1 VEHRQLGQTGIS
13 VSAFGLGCGNSGG
26 IGSAPAFFGQGESCS
41 EAFGLLDRALELG
54 ITFLDTADAYGG
66 GRSEEM
72 IGAWLQA
79 RGPAVRDR
87 ILISSK
93 VGNAVGPDLDRAGL
107 SAAHIARQIDES
119 LGRLGVDH
127 LDMYLAHEVDPS
139 TPLEET
145 VAAFDAAIVS
155 GKVRA
160 VGISNHSALQL
171 AECLE
176 ISRAN
181 GLHRFEWVQNSFNLI
196 DQVDQAATLDVCRD
210 AGLGF
215 TPFGPLSG
223 GWLTGKYD
231 FAADYPAGS
240 RMSLRPEPYLRYW
253 TREVFDA
260 IDVLATVAGDHGV
273 SPAGMALAWIL
284 HHPDLT
290 AGIVGPRRN
299 SHFEPV
305 SEALGLQ
312 LNPATVQ
319 SLTDTFV
326 EASRP

>member
-1 VEHRQLGQTGIS
+1 M
-13 VSAFGLGCGNSGG
+13 GCGNFGG
-26 IGSAPAFFGQGESCS
+26 IGSAPAFFGQGESRA
-41 EAFGLLDRALELG
+41 EAFGLLDRALDLG

-66 GRSEEM
+66 GRSEEI
-72 IGAWLQA
+72 IGAWLEA

-87 ILISSK
+87 MLISSK
-93 VGNAVGPDLDRAGL
+93 VANPVGPDLDRAGL
-107 SAAHIARQIDES
+107 SAEHIARQIDES

-127 LDMYLAHEVDPS
+127 LDMYLAHEVDPT
-139 TPLEET
+139 TPPEET

-160 VGISNHSALQL
+160 VGISNHGVVQL

-196 DQVDQAATLDVCRD
+196 DQADQAETLDVCRK

-260 IDVLATVAGDHGV
+260 IDVLAAVAGDHGV
-273 SPAGMALAWIL
+273 SPAGMALAWLL
-284 HHPDLT
+284 HHDDVT
-290 AGIVGPRRN
+290 AGIVGPRRA
-299 SHFEPV
+299 SHFEPI

-312 LNPATVQ
+312 LDQATVQ

-326 EASRP
+326 EASLP